1 MTKITSKKNP
11 ALALRWCG
19 VLDSSPVFLV
29 RRDLPHTSGA
39 NKYEGKKKERTT
51 HAGSLGEEAG
61 DEVAVAAAL
70 RHSANVNDTARP
82 VNRFV

>member
-39 NKYEGKKKERTT
+39 NKYEDEKKEC
-51 HAGSLGEEAG
+51 
-61 DEVAVAAAL
+61 AAHTIHKGFEAL
-70 RHSANVNDTARP
+70 RR
-82 VNRFV
+82 